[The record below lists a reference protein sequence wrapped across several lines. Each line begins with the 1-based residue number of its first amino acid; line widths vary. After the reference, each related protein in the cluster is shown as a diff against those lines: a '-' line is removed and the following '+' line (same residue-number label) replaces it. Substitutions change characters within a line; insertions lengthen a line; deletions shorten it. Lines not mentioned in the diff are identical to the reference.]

1 VLGFVAF
8 LIGFFP
14 LLGEWGVYL
23 PVSIYLIVFR
33 DDMTG
38 GLIYLAV
45 GVALTLGSS
54 LILRPRLAAH
64 GARRFNF
71 YWMLI
76 ALVTGVLTFGI
87 PGIVLGPAILGFAKA
102 IADTLFGDVRYETS
116 LLKSEKEQKDDQAA
130 EENSADEAAPK
141 HFTASASDR

>member
-1 VLGFVAF
+1 
-8 LIGFFP
+8 
-14 LLGEWGVYL
+14 
-23 PVSIYLIVFR
+23 
-33 DDMTG
+33 MTG

-87 PGIVLGPAILGFAKA
+87 PGIVLGPAILGFAKS

-116 LLKSEKEQKDDQAA
+116 LLKSENEQKADQTTD
-130 EENSADEAAPK
+130 EDSTDEAEPK
-141 HFTASASDR
+141 RFSAGVSG